1 MIAQATS
8 VVAVILFIAL
18 FREQLSLSERLLI
31 IVASSIVLTVCDT
44 FQSTSYKAS
53 TNSMVAAEHRQKL
66 VAYEQLTDAGA
77 VILAPIL
84 GGLLAGVVA
93 ISNIALLE
101 LAGESVVL
109 LAIALLDF
117 HLISVEVE
125 AISDSLILSIK
136 NGLEYFKNDRYL
148 MELLLF
154 AVIAN
159 FALSGLE
166 VSLPI
171 AMMKE
176 LGIPANLY
184 GLADSFCAG
193 GMLLVSLLLGSFKMP
208 KNYLLT
214 TGRIG
219 IILAGDFIIL
229 ALACLCPNKL
239 LATGIFSICMLV
251 VGACLAAV
259 NLPYAM
265 YVRTKVPVNLQGRVG
280 ATTSSV
286 VAVLSPLGYA
296 LFGLVLGQVKPV
308 WCLMMCAIII
318 FADGLRL
325 LLSTSRVNSST

>member
-1 MIAQATS
+1 M
-8 VVAVILFIAL
+8 
-18 FREQLSLSERLLI
+18 
-31 IVASSIVLTVCDT
+31 
-44 FQSTSYKAS
+44 
-53 TNSMVAAEHRQKL
+53 
-66 VAYEQLTDAGA
+66 
-77 VILAPIL
+77 
-84 GGLLAGVVA
+84 
-93 ISNIALLE
+93 
-101 LAGESVVL
+101 
-109 LAIALLDF
+109 
-117 HLISVEVE
+117 
-125 AISDSLILSIK
+125 
-136 NGLEYFKNDRYL
+136 
-148 MELLLF
+148 
-154 AVIAN
+154 
-159 FALSGLE
+159 
-166 VSLPI
+166 PI

-184 GLADSFCAG
+184 GLSDSFCAG
-193 GMLLVSLLLGSFKMP
+193 GTLLVSLLLASFKMP

-229 ALACLCPNKL
+229 ALACFCPNKL

-325 LLSTSRVNSST
+325 LLSTSRVNSSI

>member
-1 MIAQATS
+1 
-8 VVAVILFIAL
+8 
-18 FREQLSLSERLLI
+18 
-31 IVASSIVLTVCDT
+31 
-44 FQSTSYKAS
+44 
-53 TNSMVAAEHRQKL
+53 MVAAEHRQKL

-84 GGLLAGVVA
+84 GGLLAGAVA

-117 HLISVEVE
+117 RLISVDVE
-125 AISDSLILSIK
+125 AISDSWLLSIK
-136 NGLEYFKNDRYL
+136 NGRYL

-286 VAVLSPLGYA
+286 VALLSPLGYA
-296 LFGLVLGQVKPV
+296 LFGLVLGQIKPV

-318 FADGLRL
+318 FADGLHL
-325 LLSTSRVNSST
+325 LLSTSRVNSSI